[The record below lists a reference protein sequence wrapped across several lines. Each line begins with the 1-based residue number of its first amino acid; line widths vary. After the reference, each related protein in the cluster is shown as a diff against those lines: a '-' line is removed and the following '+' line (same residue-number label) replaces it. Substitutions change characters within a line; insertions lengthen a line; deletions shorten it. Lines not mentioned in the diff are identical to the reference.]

1 MSIQR
6 AVAQR
11 DLCGRR
17 WPCGG
22 FNEHAAQLPTLGC
35 VIRHEH
41 GKWGALLCFSDRN
54 VLRTRAILAAVSR
67 ISRSLWGS
75 VALSR
80 IWNRIM
86 FGLSGKM
93 KRLSE
98 SDIRMNEQ
106 AASVAASVLGQ
117 SVEAATRCDQL
128 STKATQMYPSSGG
141 EVWSKQVPNG
151 TGLPKTFLLAV
162 TSTHVHAI
170 EFNERRGEL
179 APGRVIK
186 TWDRAGFRAHTAN
199 NTMAALGHVPGDRQ
213 ALMLFLPIDG
223 DASRVE
229 QAIAQQRVAAGG
241 RAPSR
246 PFTFF
251 IGTDAASARV
261 IVALAA
267 QPLNAPGAGPKIN
280 IGENANIRISPGAN
294 ITVGGQR
301 LQDLM
306 AQQRPSVP
314 APVAQPPSTAQ
325 RLQELE
331 TLRATGAISDDEYGR
346 KRQQIISEI

>member
-1 MSIQR
+1 
-6 AVAQR
+6 
-11 DLCGRR
+11 
-17 WPCGG
+17 
-22 FNEHAAQLPTLGC
+22 
-35 VIRHEH
+35 
-41 GKWGALLCFSDRN
+41 
-54 VLRTRAILAAVSR
+54 
-67 ISRSLWGS
+67 
-75 VALSR
+75 
-80 IWNRIM
+80 M

-106 AASVAASVLGQ
+106 AASVAAAILGQ
-117 SVEAATRCDQL
+117 AVEAATRCEQL

-151 TGLPKTFLLAV
+151 TGLPKTFLLAI
-162 TSTHVHAI
+162 TRTHIHAI
-170 EFNERRGEL
+170 QFNEHRGEL

-186 TWDRAGFRAHTAN
+186 TWDRAGFRAHTN
-199 NTMAALGHVPGDRQ
+199 NLMTTLGHVPDDRQ

-223 DASRVE
+223 DASRIE

-241 RAPSR
+241 HAPSR

-261 IVALAA
+261 IAALGA
-267 QPLNAPGAGPKIN
+267 QPLNSPGAGPKIN
-280 IGENANIRISPGAN
+280 IGQNANIRISPGAN

-301 LQDLM
+301 LQDLIAHQAPSAPVPM
-306 AQQRPSVP
+306 TPRPST
-314 APVAQPPSTAQ
+314 SQ

-331 TLRATGAISDDEYGR
+331 TLRATGAISDDEYAR
-346 KRQQIISEI
+346 KRQQIIAEI

>member
-1 MSIQR
+1 
-6 AVAQR
+6 
-11 DLCGRR
+11 
-17 WPCGG
+17 
-22 FNEHAAQLPTLGC
+22 
-35 VIRHEH
+35 
-41 GKWGALLCFSDRN
+41 
-54 VLRTRAILAAVSR
+54 
-67 ISRSLWGS
+67 
-75 VALSR
+75 
-80 IWNRIM
+80 M

-93 KRLSE
+93 KRLSD

-106 AASVAASVLGQ
+106 AASVAASVIGQ
-117 SVEAATRCDQL
+117 PVEAATRCEQL

-162 TSTHVHAI
+162 ARTHVYAI
-170 EFNERRGEL
+170 QFKEHRGEL
-179 APGRVIK
+179 APGGVIK
-186 TWDRAGFRAHTAN
+186 AWDRAGFRAHTGN
-199 NTMAALGHVPGDRQ
+199 NAMTALGHVPDDRQ

-223 DASRVE
+223 DASQIE

-241 RAPSR
+241 RTPSR

-261 IVALAA
+261 VAALGA
-267 QPLNAPGAGPKIN
+267 QPLNSPGAGPKIT
-280 IGENANIRISPGAN
+280 IGQNANIRINPGAN

-301 LQDLM
+301 LQDLI
-306 AQQRPSVP
+306 AHQTPSAP
-314 APVAQPPSTAQ
+314 APMTPPPSTAQ

-346 KRQQIISEI
+346 KRQQIIAEI

>member
-1 MSIQR
+1 
-6 AVAQR
+6 
-11 DLCGRR
+11 
-17 WPCGG
+17 
-22 FNEHAAQLPTLGC
+22 
-35 VIRHEH
+35 
-41 GKWGALLCFSDRN
+41 
-54 VLRTRAILAAVSR
+54 
-67 ISRSLWGS
+67 
-75 VALSR
+75 
-80 IWNRIM
+80 M

-93 KRLSE
+93 KRLS
-98 SDIRMNEQ
+98 DADLRMNEQ

-117 SVEAATRCDQL
+117 QVDAATRCEQL

-151 TGLPKTFLLAV
+151 TGLPKSFLLAV
-162 TSTHVHAI
+162 TRTHVHAL
-170 EFNERRGEL
+170 EFKEHRGEL

-186 TWDRAGFRAHTAN
+186 TWDRAGFRAHTGN
-199 NTMAALGHVPGDRQ
+199 NTMAALGHVPDDRQ

-261 IVALAA
+261 VAALGA
-267 QPLNAPGAGPKIN
+267 QPLNAPGGAGPKIS
-280 IGENANIRISPGAN
+280 ISENANIRISPGAN

-306 AQQRPSVP
+306 ARQPPP
-314 APVAQPPSTAQ
+314 AQPQPPSTAQ

-331 TLRATGAISDDEYGR
+331 TLRATGAISEDEYAS